1 MTIANTYFPALRAVT
16 KVAIREAR
24 TRELRQELLRSETLK
39 RYFEENPAELSHLR
53 HDGELGR
60 TTRQQA
66 HLKHVPDYLLPKEG
80 KAGLTSTDVGFV
92 PFKKIGGRKDKRKTG
107 FKKGKGFKAGA
118 GRRDPLKTFRV
129 RRKTK

>member
-1 MTIANTYFPALRAVT
+1 MT
-16 KVAIREAR
+16 KVAVREAR

-39 RYFEENPAELSHLR
+39 RYFEENPAELQHLR

-80 KAGLTSTDVGFV
+80 KKALTESVGFV
-92 PFKKIGGRKDKRKTG
+92 PFKKEDKKHRNKRHKPGRSFKVGGGRK
-107 FKKGKGFKAGA
+107 
-118 GRRDPLKTFRV
+118 RDPLKTFKV
-129 RRKTK
+129 RRK